1 MFKTI
6 YLSIF
11 ISIALLLALAF
22 SAANV
27 IMAVCHN
34 IKYGY
39 FKEALKIFMV
49 ENLTYVFSI
58 HISTIIF
65 YKLLQFHINLNRE
78 FKEHKLI
85 IRIKLYGMIAES
97 IIKEADVIE
106 AKSPKGFLNSLSY
119 STNNSEIWDNLM
131 KDLIDDAQRYL
142 SEQTI
147 VK

>member
-11 ISIALLLALAF
+11 ISIALLLALVF

-34 IKYGY
+34 IRYGY
-39 FKEALKIFMV
+39 FKEALKMFMV

-58 HISTIIF
+58 HIATIIF
-65 YKLLQFHINLNRE
+65 YKLIQFHINLDRE
-78 FKEHKLI
+78 FKDHKII
-85 IRIKLYGMIAES
+85 IRIKLYEMIS
-97 IIKEADVIE
+97 KSVIKAADVVE

-119 STNNSEIWDNLM
+119 SRNHSEIWDNLM
-131 KDLIDDAQRYL
+131 ENLIDDAQRLL

-147 VK
+147 IK